1 MMNQEESKSQ
11 STGKY
16 RLESYCTTTTQSD
29 HHHHRYHQK
38 SQHNQRNLNYKRIS
52 SSTSTNTFISLFR
65 KKQKQLRKS
74 GGRKSALDSLA
85 HVMLT
90 SYLLI
95 TLISLIIGSSS
106 SSTSVFAQELDDTP
120 TSTQMDSSESIVT
133 NFGSGNPLDSS
144 PSPWTTITVNANN
157 LSLSTAFPEEMHVYN
172 ASSYKELELLSGP
185 VQGLMSWLYGLTAAA
200 ALIGNIIAVL
210 VLIKGKRMSKGTLR
224 FFLINLA
231 LSDINVAAFSIPFTY
246 DDFMKGRWEY
256 WLFFCP
262 VVQCMQ
268 ITSVFVSVYT
278 LAAIG
283 IDR

>member
-1 MMNQEESKSQ
+1 M
-11 STGKY
+11 
-16 RLESYCTTTTQSD
+16 RALE
-29 HHHHRYHQK
+29 
-38 SQHNQRNLNYKRIS
+38 
-52 SSTSTNTFISLFR
+52 
-65 KKQKQLRKS
+65 
-74 GGRKSALDSLA
+74 
-85 HVMLT
+85 HVSHVLLT
-90 SYLLI
+90 SSLLALSI
-95 TLISLIIGSSS
+95 ASSMS
-106 SSTSVFAQELDDTP
+106 SVFAAELDIA
-120 TSTQMDSSESIVT
+120 TSMSDSSEIVT
-133 NFGSGNPLDSS
+133 NFGSTLDSS
-144 PSPWTTITVNANN
+144 SSSPWTINS
-157 LSLSTAFPEEMHVYN
+157 SLKPNYHNWSMHFPPDMHVYN

-185 VQGLMSWLYGLTAAA
+185 IQGLMSWLYGLTAAA

-283 IDR
+283 VDR